1 MKAIDSRVLD
11 VVYSQSDLFHLNYH
25 MTSTRGDRNLSWSIT
40 NHAQKRISQRA
51 KNYDC
56 ILIALEYGE
65 CIFKQNLCF
74 YVATNKSLPKQIDS
88 KLRDAAL
95 NTVVVVSND
104 GSIITCYKSAKG
116 IKTLK
121 KKSKRLYKFSA

>member
-1 MKAIDSRVLD
+1 MVD
-11 VVYSQSDLFHLNYH
+11 Y
-25 MTSTRGDRNLSWSIT
+25 
-40 NHAQKRISQRA
+40 NHAKKEFHKELKIMIVFSR
-51 KNYDC
+51 
-56 ILIALEYGE
+56 LEYGE

-95 NTVVVVSND
+95 NIIVVVSND